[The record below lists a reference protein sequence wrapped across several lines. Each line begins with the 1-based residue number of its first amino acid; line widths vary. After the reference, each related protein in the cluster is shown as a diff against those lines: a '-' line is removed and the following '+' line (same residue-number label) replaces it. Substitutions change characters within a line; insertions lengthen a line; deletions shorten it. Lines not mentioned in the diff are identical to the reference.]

1 MKKIILFYFSFIL
14 LINTVSA
21 LETYTDKE
29 NGFKIVYPSGWSF
42 SKDFETGSVNLE
54 NPSGYAA
61 VTVAFAPTGILGLYD
76 IAAINGAGWYGRDII
91 INNLKGVEWKKVETD
106 YNTNVVYERKY
117 VILIS
122 GDKYYKITASSPQN
136 YYATYSDTYD
146 EIINSFEITTKPTPT
161 PKITVPLKTPT
172 PVDTIVKPSA
182 SVQLYGEKTDAVL
195 GEDIILKLSAVN
207 VIPNPVM
214 TVQVILIPPS
224 GMSVTSSEFVT
235 SGAGQYTT
243 LYKLDPGNGK
253 DIEVRI
259 KANQIG
265 NFEING
271 RIAYFYGD
279 NTSTKEDYTLTLPIK
294 VRPGAESTESKQVPR
309 EGETPKTPGFVSVM
323 AIVSILA
330 TAHMFRGYKE
340 RR

>member
-1 MKKIILFYFSFIL
+1 
-14 LINTVSA
+14 
-21 LETYTDKE
+21 
-29 NGFKIVYPSGWSF
+29 
-42 SKDFETGSVNLE
+42 
-54 NPSGYAA
+54 
-61 VTVAFAPTGILGLYD
+61 
-76 IAAINGAGWYGRDII
+76 
-91 INNLKGVEWKKVETD
+91 
-106 YNTNVVYERKY
+106 
-117 VILIS
+117 
-122 GDKYYKITASSPQN
+122 
-136 YYATYSDTYD
+136 
-146 EIINSFEITTKPTPT
+146 
-161 PKITVPLKTPT
+161 
-172 PVDTIVKPSA
+172 
-182 SVQLYGEKTDAVL
+182 
-195 GEDIILKLSAVN
+195 LKLSAVN

-294 VRPGAESTESKQVPR
+294 VRSGKEPTESK
-309 EGETPKTPGFVSVM
+309 ETPKTSGFVSVM
-323 AIVSILA
+323 ATVSILA
-330 TAHMFRGYKE
+330 TAHMFRRYKD